1 MANSKAK
8 KKRLKQLREQGKDVT
23 IQRGMVHF
31 STHERITKTKTEAL
45 NKHYKKNKR
54 HFRDNICD
62 HPENAF
68 YFYGIRHGVK
78 RYAKRVNCFAYLK
91 LNNDSIGHLKRVL

>member
-68 YFYGIRHGVK
+68 YFLWDNTRRKKICK
-78 RYAKRVNCFAYLK
+78 TSK
-91 LNNDSIGHLKRVL
+91 LFCIS